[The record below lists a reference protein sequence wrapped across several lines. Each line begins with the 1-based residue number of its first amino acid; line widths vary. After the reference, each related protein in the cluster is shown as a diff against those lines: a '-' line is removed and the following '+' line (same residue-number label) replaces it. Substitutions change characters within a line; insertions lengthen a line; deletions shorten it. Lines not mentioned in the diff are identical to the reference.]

1 MEYFHIVFLVKSSQ
15 YPEVIAIIIT
25 FIAISFFKLKIER
38 PRAVEDRPGL
48 PRAEPCSVDTQ
59 TLLSTAPVHVCSPSF
74 QDKQGCLPKSLHSKC
89 SSTLW
94 LPDRLSPSVPSY
106 QMTGN

>member
-25 FIAISFFKLKIER
+25 FIAILFFKLKIER
-38 PRAVEDRPGL
+38 PREVEERPGL
-48 PRAEPCSVDTQ
+48 PRAEPSSVDMHTP
-59 TLLSTAPVHVCSPSF
+59 LSTAPVQVCSPSS
-74 QDKQGCLPKSLHSKC
+74 QDKQWCLPKSVHSKR
-89 SSTLW
+89 SSALW